1 MKCPSAEVL
10 EVMLVL
16 CMNLCCMCSVS
27 KTSLCPLLL
36 LSPWHC
42 YPLTSSKAMVCTNT
56 NCYAPPS
63 PPLSPHTYTLILGES
78 DSNITED
85 NHFPLQDMES
95 CQLREFLTRV
105 MNFSGVFSL
114 SDIFQSL
121 LLRWSSPTCDVINSI
136 DFSVKPGHAYCLS
149 YILV

>member
-1 MKCPSAEVL
+1 MAIFVLQSGKLSVSEIVLVRCPSAGVL

-56 NCYAPPS
+56 NCCAPPS
-63 PPLSPHTYTLILGES
+63 PPLSPHTYTLLLGES

-95 CQLREFLTRV
+95 CQLREFLTRFNSV
-105 MNFSGVFSL
+105 MNFSGVFHSL
-114 SDIFQSL
+114 PFPSL
-121 LLRWSSPTCDVINSI
+121 FYRGGLLPPVT
-136 DFSVKPGHAYCLS
+136 
-149 YILV
+149 

>member
-1 MKCPSAEVL
+1 MF
-10 EVMLVL
+10 

-85 NHFPLQDMES
+85 NNFPLQDMES
-95 CQLREFLTRV
+95 CQLREFLTRFNSV
-105 MNFSGVFSL
+105 MNFSGVFHSA
-114 SDIFQSL
+114 IFQSL
-121 LLRWSSPTCDVINSI
+121 LLRWSPTSDVINSI
-136 DFSVKPGHAYCLS
+136 DFSVKPGYAFCLL
-149 YILV
+149 YNLV